1 MHMKNLAILSFIIT
15 SLTCSAQDGVTFK
28 AHFKPNKIYKTTIIT
43 FLKSEVD
50 FSGNQEII
58 EKMKASGTNIPMIM
72 SVSSEMITTTTT
84 GEYADDMSFPAK
96 IVYGKVTATQ
106 KLNDKETTGEQPF
119 SGLIVMG
126 FYNKENK
133 LEIDTMISDTMDAK
147 AMKIFKTTLD
157 ALPQQIKFPETS
169 LRIGE
174 SFDQKFPMQIP
185 VPGFSPGKEVLVT
198 NYKLVEIKGN
208 NAIFDILQHV
218 TLDVVD
224 DKAGV
229 STTGEGFGVLEF
241 DMISNTITRH
251 EAELTMTM
259 KTMVNGL
266 ILNSKTYSKS
276 KQLATV
282 EEVAAVN
289 NEHE

>member
-1 MHMKNLAILSFIIT
+1 M
-15 SLTCSAQDGVTFK
+15 
-28 AHFKPNKIYKTTIIT
+28 
-43 FLKSEVD
+43 D